1 MVKACQCF
9 QLDFES
15 NEGGIRI
22 NENII
27 YLPAEFHSEELS
39 QIIELSARFN
49 GYAAYGDDLATL
61 ANQAMDEWHKFK
73 TLPEDLTLI
82 KACLFF
88 EGRRGRFVYGY
99 PDKSDMPYLRALR
112 DAISKD
118 N

>member
-1 MVKACQCF
+1 MAKACQCF

-22 NENII
+22 NENFI

-99 PDKSDMPYLRALR
+99 PDESDMPYLRALR
-112 DAISKD
+112 DVVIV